1 MNKGLQIFL
10 LILLFAIGFGGGYVI
25 EDMLLGNKEKS
36 QPKYDQGQE
45 KEYTDKELGDES
57 DEAKSTV
64 PVIDGKPTPK
74 RSANNTYS
82 FTAKATVESG
92 DNLMYELYKDAN
104 CTSKEDDNLDG
115 EFSNIPYPSTGKYY
129 LRVVNARTNDV
140 SEVCEIS
147 GFVYV
152 KKYTKLQPHEIEY
165 VVNNLKNFSAASDDF
180 KERVANKGL
189 IKVTVTNLRSDE
201 REVHNLPDVCSKVL
215 QGFWTSITVSTPSYD
230 EQGRLT
236 GIVITANH
244 NPEMYE

>member
-25 EDMLLGNKEKS
+25 EDMLLGNKEEPLTK
-36 QPKYDQGQE
+36 PTPIPDPYDQ
-45 KEYTDKELGDES
+45 LGDES

-92 DNLMYELYKDAN
+92 DNLMYELYSDAS
-104 CTSKEDDNLDG
+104 CTNLIDENRSG
-115 EFSNIPYPSTGKYY
+115 EFSNIPSSSNGKYY
-129 LRVVNARTNDV
+129 LCVVNLNTNDV

-152 KKYTKLQPHEIEY
+152 QMFTQLESHEIEN
-165 VVNNLKNFSAASDDF
+165 VVNNIKIWSDVPADF
-180 KERVANKGL
+180 KNRVANP
-189 IKVTVTNLRSDE
+189 IKITVSNLRSDE
-201 REVHNLPDVCSKVL
+201 NPVSNLADACRKVNM
-215 QGFWTSITVSTPSYD
+215 GTWNSITVTNKAYD
-230 EQGRLT
+230 SQGRLNALT
-236 GIVITANH
+236 ISVN
-244 NPEMYE
+244 Y

>member
-25 EDMLLGNKEKS
+25 EDMLLGNKEE
-36 QPKYDQGQE
+36 PLPNDDQGQE
-45 KEYTDKELGDES
+45 KEYTYEKPDDES

-92 DNLMYELYKDAN
+92 DNLMYELYSDAS
-104 CTSKEDDNLDG
+104 CTNLIDENRSG
-115 EFSNIPYPSTGKYY
+115 EFSNIPSSSNGKYY
-129 LRVVNARTNDV
+129 LCVVNLNTNDV

-152 KKYTKLQPHEIEY
+152 QMFTKLESHEIEN
-165 VVNNLKNFSAASDDF
+165 VVNNIKIWSDVPADF
-180 KERVANKGL
+180 KNRVAIP
-189 IKVTVTNLRSDE
+189 IKITVSNLRSDE
-201 REVHNLPDVCSKVL
+201 NPVSNLADACRKVYY
-215 QGFWTSITVSTPSYD
+215 GKWNSITVTYKAYD
-230 EQGRLT
+230 GQGRLNALT
-236 GIVITANH
+236 ISVN
-244 NPEMYE
+244 Y

>member
-25 EDMLLGNKEKS
+25 EDMLLGNKEEPL
-36 QPKYDQGQE
+36 PKDDQGQE
-45 KEYTDKELGDES
+45 KEYTYEKPDDES

-92 DNLMYELYKDAN
+92 DNLMYELYSDAS
-104 CTSKEDDNLDG
+104 CTNLIDENRSG
-115 EFSNIPYPSTGKYY
+115 EFSNIPSSSNGKYY
-129 LRVVNARTNDV
+129 LCVVNLNTNDV

-152 KKYTKLQPHEIEY
+152 QMFTKLESHEIEN
-165 VVNNLKNFSAASDDF
+165 VVNNIKIWSDVPADF
-180 KERVANKGL
+180 KNRVAIP
-189 IKVTVTNLRSDE
+189 IKITVSNLRSDE
-201 REVHNLPDVCSKVL
+201 NPVSNLADACRKVNM
-215 QGFWTSITVSTPSYD
+215 GTWNSITVTDKAYD
-230 EQGRLT
+230 SQGRLNALT
-236 GIVITANH
+236 ISVN
-244 NPEMYE
+244 Y

>member
-36 QPKYDQGQE
+36 QPKYDQGLE
-45 KEYTDKELGDES
+45 KETYKEPDDES

-92 DNLMYELYKDAN
+92 DNLMYELYSDAS
-104 CTSKEDDNLDG
+104 CTNLIDENRSG
-115 EFSNIPYPSTGKYY
+115 EFSNIPSSSNGKYY
-129 LRVVNARTNDV
+129 LCVVNLNTNDV

-152 KKYTKLQPHEIEY
+152 QMYTRLESHEIEN
-165 VVNNLKNFSAASDDF
+165 VVNNIKIWSDVPADF
-180 KERVANKGL
+180 KNRVAIP
-189 IKVTVTNLRSDE
+189 IKITVSNLRSDE
-201 REVHNLPDVCSKVL
+201 NPVSNLADACLKVSM
-215 QGFWTSITVSTPSYD
+215 GKWNSITVTNKAYD
-230 EQGRLT
+230 GQGRLNALT
-236 GIVITANH
+236 ISVN
-244 NPEMYE
+244 Y

>member
-25 EDMLLGNKEKS
+25 EDMLLGNKEEPLTK
-36 QPKYDQGQE
+36 PTPIPNPYDQS
-45 KEYTDKELGDES
+45 GDES

-92 DNLMYELYKDAN
+92 DNLMYELYSDAS
-104 CTSKEDDNLDG
+104 CTNLIDENRSG
-115 EFSNIPYPSTGKYY
+115 EFSNIPSSSNGKYY
-129 LRVVNARTNDV
+129 LCVVNLNTNDV

-152 KKYTKLQPHEIEY
+152 QMFTKLESHEIEN
-165 VVNNLKNFSAASDDF
+165 VVNNIKIWSDVPADF
-180 KERVANKGL
+180 KNRVANP
-189 IKVTVTNLRSDE
+189 IKITVSNLRSDE
-201 REVHNLPDVCSKVL
+201 NPVSNLADACRKVNM
-215 QGFWTSITVSTPSYD
+215 GTWNSITVTNKAYD
-230 EQGRLT
+230 AQGRLNALT
-236 GIVITANH
+236 ISVN
-244 NPEMYE
+244 Y

>member
-25 EDMLLGNKEKS
+25 EDMLLGNKEEPL
-36 QPKYDQGQE
+36 PKDDQGQE
-45 KEYTDKELGDES
+45 KEYTYEKPDDES

-92 DNLMYELYKDAN
+92 DNLMYELYSDAS
-104 CTSKEDDNLDG
+104 CTNLIDENRSG
-115 EFSNIPYPSTGKYY
+115 EFSNIPSSSNGKYY
-129 LRVVNARTNDV
+129 LCVVNLNTNDV

-152 KKYTKLQPHEIEY
+152 QMYTRLEPHEIEN
-165 VVNNLKNFSAASDDF
+165 VVNNIKIWSDVPADF
-180 KERVANKGL
+180 KNRVANP
-189 IKVTVTNLRSDE
+189 IKITVSNLRSDE
-201 REVHNLPDVCSKVL
+201 NPVSNLADACRKVNM
-215 QGFWTSITVSTPSYD
+215 GTWNSITVTDKAYD
-230 EQGRLT
+230 GQGRVNALT
-236 GIVITANH
+236 ISVN
-244 NPEMYE
+244 Y

>member
-92 DNLMYELYKDAN
+92 DNLMYELYSDAS
-104 CTSKEDDNLDG
+104 CTNLIDENRSG
-115 EFSNIPYPSTGKYY
+115 EFSNILSSSNGKYY
-129 LRVVNARTNDV
+129 LCVVNLNTNDV

-152 KKYTKLQPHEIEY
+152 QMFTKLESHEIEN
-165 VVNNLKNFSAASDDF
+165 VVNNIKIWSDVPADF
-180 KERVANKGL
+180 KNRVAIP
-189 IKVTVTNLRSDE
+189 IKITVSNLRSDE
-201 REVHNLPDVCSKVL
+201 NPVSNLADACRKVNM
-215 QGFWTSITVSTPSYD
+215 GTWNSITVTDKAYD
-230 EQGRLT
+230 GQGRLNALT
-236 GIVITANH
+236 ISVN
-244 NPEMYE
+244 Y

>member
-25 EDMLLGNKEKS
+25 EDMLLGNKEEPL
-36 QPKYDQGQE
+36 PKDDQGQE
-45 KEYTDKELGDES
+45 KEYTYEKPDDES

-92 DNLMYELYKDAN
+92 DNLMYELYSDAS
-104 CTSKEDDNLDG
+104 CTNLIDENRSG
-115 EFSNIPYPSTGKYY
+115 EFSNIPSSSNGKYY
-129 LRVVNARTNDV
+129 LCVVNLNTNDV

-152 KKYTKLQPHEIEY
+152 QMYTRLESHEIEN
-165 VVNNLKNFSAASDDF
+165 VVNNIKIWSDVPADF
-180 KERVANKGL
+180 KNRVANP
-189 IKVTVTNLRSDE
+189 IKITVSNLRSDE
-201 REVHNLPDVCSKVL
+201 NPVSNLADACRKVNM
-215 QGFWTSITVSTPSYD
+215 GTWNSITVTNKAYD
-230 EQGRLT
+230 AQGRLNALT
-236 GIVITANH
+236 ISVN
-244 NPEMYE
+244 Y